1 MCWIFIEGPGKNKI
15 EKRKKRELLNQRMK
29 AIQPGES
36 TMMRLLKDH
45 QKRSDEAHMVF
56 SRHK

>member
-29 AIQPGES
+29 ASQP
-36 TMMRLLKDH
+36 
-45 QKRSDEAHMVF
+45 
-56 SRHK
+56 